1 MPIII
6 ILRCIAKYILGERK
20 SVRCSETK
28 TLRLFILGVTISVL
42 NMAADLALVTVLV
55 QLLVDLVT
63 SDSIDFY
70 NITPVVEGELFIPVH
85 FVNFQ

>member
-1 MPIII
+1 
-6 ILRCIAKYILGERK
+6 
-20 SVRCSETK
+20 
-28 TLRLFILGVTISVL
+28 
-42 NMAADLALVTVLV
+42 MAADLALVTVLV

-85 FVNFQ
+85 FVILSTSSEFIAVL